1 MKQSTSSSWSA
12 GSAVTSLASRSAGS
26 APCSEKE
33 AWTHGRGR
41 QARSSRAAAG
51 ASPHPHGEAER
62 YVTKAANADGK
73 GVARTGCETKQRQC
87 NAQRACSEKEA
98 WTRGRGRQ
106 VQSSR
111 ATVGA
116 RPHPHGEAE
125 RCVPRAARVRC
136 EVVAMAR
143 R

>member
-1 MKQSTSSSWSA
+1 MKQSTSSSRSA
-12 GSAVTSLASRSAGS
+12 GSAVTALASRLAGS

-62 YVTKAANADGK
+62 YVTEAADANGK

-87 NAQRACSEKEA
+87 NAQRVCGEDDVQMHCKDQ
-98 WTRGRGRQ
+98 Q

-136 EVVAMAR
+136 DG
-143 R
+143 